1 MYHQLQKI
9 GEEGLI
15 AEIEYTIDD
24 PDEEMPVIIKITIGE
39 TAIPVGAFDL
49 PQIEG
54 MADKLLAGHEA
65 VMQGLVE
72 DYLIERWKEN
82 QDGR

>member
-15 AEIEYTIDD
+15 AEIEYTIFDPEDD
-24 PDEEMPVIIKITIGE
+24 MPAITKITIGE
-39 TAIPVGAFDL
+39 TVIPVGAFDL
-49 PQIEG
+49 SQIED

>member
-54 MADKLLAGHEA
+54 MADKLLEGHEA

-72 DYLIERWKEN
+72 EYLIERWKEN